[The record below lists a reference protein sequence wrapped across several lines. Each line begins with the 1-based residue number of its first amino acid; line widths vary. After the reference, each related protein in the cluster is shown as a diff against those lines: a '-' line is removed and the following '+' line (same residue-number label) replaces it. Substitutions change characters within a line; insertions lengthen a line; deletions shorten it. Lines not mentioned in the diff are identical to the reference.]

1 MTEKLLTKWT
11 DEQCLLLE
19 PIWQLARVRRNAH
32 HMAYR
37 FFHRYNTITNLPSV
51 LFGAILSTICFDPTT
66 VPNFV
71 SAGMAMFMTAIATMN
86 VFFSLARSLEGHKQ
100 SYKAFNMLV
109 REIEVNLIRGR
120 EDPKRAFL
128 DFQEYVNE
136 QFTKIV
142 ENTPTLNPAARRY
155 LDDYRG
161 SRPSPF
167 YMILKGDKNATGF
180 DSSLDDNGYEIYNN
194 ERHSNY
200 KSNCGGTSTALIK
213 HTPLN
218 TVKIEITPTNEQLL
232 ETLGKSE
239 KTLEFTELIQQT
251 QKNII
256 QQH

>member
-1 MTEKLLTKWT
+1 MTEPTQKVLTKWT

-37 FFHRYNTITNLPSV
+37 FFHKYNTISNLPTI
-51 LFGAILSTICFDPTT
+51 LFGAILSTISFEPTS
-66 VPNFV
+66 VPSIV
-71 SAGMAMFMTAIATMN
+71 SASLAMFITAIATMN
-86 VFFSLARSLEGHKQ
+86 TFFSLAKCQEGHKQ

-120 EDPKRAFL
+120 EEPKRAFL

-142 ENTPTLNPAARRY
+142 ENTPTLNPAAKRY

-167 YMILKGDKNATGF
+167 YMIMKGDKTATGYK
-180 DSSLDDNGYEIYNN
+180 SSIDDNGYEIYTNDMVIHDEFGN
-194 ERHSNY
+194 GRPFPIERDPEGRFIGERIDEND
-200 KSNCGGTSTALIK
+200 L
-213 HTPLN
+213 PL
-218 TVKIEITPTNEQLL
+218 TNDHVIL
-232 ETLGKSE
+232 K
-239 KTLEFTELIQQT
+239 K
-251 QKNII
+251 
-256 QQH
+256 